1 MITWIQTH
9 LLAGGLSALGLA
21 VVFVAKHWGP
31 SLARKYAGTWLTA
44 AANPDITDPE
54 DKADVT
60 VIIKASMRIAAR
72 RMGSAAGTAK
82 MNWVVDYVCAK
93 TSMKR
98 EDVACIAQGVYD
110 AFKDELKVIGNAA
123 DPAPVAPAA
132 PPAANP

>member
-1 MITWIQTH
+1 MITWIQAH
-9 LLAGGLSALGLA
+9 ILAGGLTAAGFVLA
-21 VVFVAKHWGP
+21 FVAKKWGP
-31 SLARKYAGTWLTA
+31 SLARKYAGAWLTA

-54 DKADVT
+54 DKADV
-60 VIIKASMRIAAR
+60 VIIIKASMRIAAR

-123 DPAPVAPAA
+123 ETAA
-132 PPAANP
+132 PPAPPSNP